1 MIKLYNCSC
10 FYQFKHNNK
19 LIAMF
24 RENKKKMK
32 KHMIEVYESRDYEI
46 VYKMLDNFI
55 YQLVTTKIIYIEK
68 TSSKDYIN
76 CNGYIVGLS
85 SNST

>member
-1 MIKLYNCSC
+1 MV
-10 FYQFKHNNK
+10 
-19 LIAMF
+19 

-55 YQLVTTKIIYIEK
+55 YQLVTAKIIYIEK

-76 CNGYIVGLS
+76 CNGSIVGLS

>member
-1 MIKLYNCSC
+1 MV
-10 FYQFKHNNK
+10 
-19 LIAMF
+19 
-24 RENKKKMK
+24 
-32 KHMIEVYESRDYEI
+32 EVYQSRDYET

-55 YQLVTTKIIYIEK
+55 YQLVNYKIIYIEK